1 MVDKNPVRQYVRVP
15 SDVAIT
21 VSSVSGVDNKSLGLG
36 KDIGGGGCMFL
47 CSECFQTGQLIQI
60 EFGVGFEVVKTFG
73 RVAHTTPS
81 DNALH
86 QVGVEFLM
94 LHPED
99 AETLGKFCNMRTETA
114 QPRCGATQTA
124 IAEISKISDKT

>member
-1 MVDKNPVRQYVRVP
+1 MVDNNPVRQYVRVP

-21 VSSVSGVDNKSLGLG
+21 VSSVSGVNNKSLGLG

-73 RVAHTTPS
+73 KVAHTTPA
-81 DNALH
+81 DNTLH

-99 AETLGKFCNMRTETA
+99 AEILSKFCNIGTESS
-114 QPRCGATQTA
+114 QPRGGATQTA
-124 IAEISKISDKT
+124 IAAFLPVPDKT